1 MSELTPEQRRLHG
14 EANLDEFFRTVT
26 PELKAHVVSLPQRIS
41 KMNARRDIKLKEVL
55 NTADRI
61 MDHAQKFAACRMG
74 CGHCC
79 YVSVSITDFEAK
91 WIGERLNIKP
101 APIKQSIR
109 RSLTKVSG
117 KTPCVFL
124 KDNSC
129 SIYEFRPL
137 TCRIHMNFDIDNY
150 WCLHENVNRPEA
162 AIPKPTITALT
173 EAYHLLGENLKPIVA
188 DIRDFF
194 PNGKTA
200 YPNGK
205 AA

>member
-14 EANLDEFFRTVT
+14 EANLDEFFRTVA
-26 PELKAHVVSLPQRIS
+26 PELKSHVVSLPQRIT
-41 KMNARRDIKLKEVL
+41 KMNVRKEIKLKEVL

-61 MDHAQKFAACRMG
+61 MDHAQKFAACRTG

-79 YVSVSITDFEAK
+79 YVSVPITDFEAK
-91 WIGERLNIKP
+91 WIGERINTTP

-109 RSLTKVSG
+109 RNLTEVSG
-117 KTPCVFL
+117 KTPCHFL
-124 KDNSC
+124 KDNAC

-137 TCRIHMNFDIDNY
+137 TCRIHMNFDIDNH
-150 WCLHENVNRPEA
+150 WCRHENVNHPDA

-173 EAYHLLGENLKPIVA
+173 EAYQLLGEKVKPIVA

-194 PNGKTA
+194 PNGR
-200 YPNGK
+200 G
-205 AA
+205 